1 MSIVS
6 LEVVRRVRELLPW
19 YVNGTLGPEERAEVE
34 RILAQSELLR
44 AEAAWLGAVR
54 SDFSRDAAAPIQPQR
69 AAGAEQAGLENLLA
83 LARAER
89 RGQVSVLPGRAP
101 ADAGRWARWGKPLLA
116 IAAALVL
123 AQAVV
128 IVQMARS
135 GAGSGAIVPA
145 SGDAGVAAGV
155 QLQVI
160 FHETASEKDMRA
172 ALMAAGVEIVGGPGQ
187 LGVYK
192 VRVAA
197 DQADAALASLRQNR
211 SVESVGR
218 NPP

>member
-6 LEVVRRVRELLPW
+6 LDNVRRVRELLPW
-19 YVNGTLGPEERAEVE
+19 YVNETLGPEERAEVE
-34 RILAQSELLR
+34 RILAQSESLR

-54 SDFSRDAAAPIQPQR
+54 SEFSKNAAAPIQPER
-69 AAGAEQAGLENLLA
+69 AAGAEQAGLESLLA
-83 LARAER
+83 LTRAER
-89 RGQVSVLPGRAP
+89 QGQVSVLPGRAP
-101 ADAGRWARWGKPLLA
+101 ADAGLWVRWGKPVLA

-145 SGDAGVAAGV
+145 SGDAGAGAGA

-172 ALMAAGVEIVGGPGQ
+172 ALTAADVEIVGGPGQ

-192 VRVAA
+192 VRVAT
-197 DQADAALASLRQNR
+197 DKADAALASLRQNR
-211 SVESVGR
+211 AVESVGR